1 MFTLQFG
8 VVETLCLAL
17 ALLLFGSYLARK
29 INFLGKFCIPAPVI
43 GGFLFAIV
51 ATALRG
57 FGFIEITL
65 DTTLQSLFM
74 LAFFTTVGLGASFA
88 LVRKGGKLL
97 VIYWLICG
105 ALAFFQNTIG
115 VALAK
120 VFGLQPLLG
129 IMVGAVSMEGG
140 HGGAAAF
147 GETLESLGIDS
158 AVTVGLAA
166 ATLGL
171 IAGGLVGGP
180 ISKHLITKNDLRPAE
195 NAVNLDDLE
204 NAVNTDGKKLTA
216 NVFINQIFIITL
228 CMSLGTLLGKYFSEA
243 TGFVLPGYV
252 GAMFVAIIV
261 RNVMDKLQ
269 MKYFDLKSTN
279 MIGDI
284 SLGIFLSMALMSI
297 QLWQLADMA
306 LPLVLII
313 LAQVI
318 FMVLFT
324 VFVAFKLLGKNF
336 DAAVMAGGLAGHGL
350 GATPNAIAN
359 MDAITRK
366 YGPSPTAFLII
377 PIVGAFL
384 VDALYIPI
392 ILGFINFFS

>member
-1 MFTLQFG
+1 MFSFQLG

-17 ALLLFGSYLARK
+17 ALLLLGSYLAK
-29 INFLGKFCIPAPVI
+29 NINFLGKFCIPAPVI

-51 ATALRG
+51 AAILRG
-57 FGFIEITL
+57 FGLIEISL

-74 LAFFTTVGLGASFA
+74 LAFFTTVGLGASFT
-88 LVRKGGKLL
+88 LIRKGGKLL

-105 ALAFFQNTIG
+105 ALAFIQNVIG
-115 VALAK
+115 VSLAK
-120 VFGLQPLLG
+120 VFGLQPLIG

-180 ISKHLITKNDLRPAE
+180 ISKYLITKNNLKPNE
-195 NAVNLDDLE
+195 NAVNLVDLE
-204 NAVNTDGKKLTA
+204 SAVKTDEKKLTA
-216 NVFINQIFIITL
+216 NLFINQVFIITL
-228 CMSLGTLLGKYFSEA
+228 CMSLGTLLGKYFSEI

-261 RNVMDKLQ
+261 RNAMDKLK
-269 MKYFDLKSTN
+269 MKYFDLKGTTI
-279 MIGDI
+279 IGDL

-306 LPLVLII
+306 LPMVLII
-313 LAQVI
+313 AVQVI

-324 VFVAFKLLGKNF
+324 IFVVFRLLGKNF

-392 ILGFINFFS
+392 ILAFINFFS

>member
-1 MFTLQFG
+1 MFTLQLG

-57 FGFIEITL
+57 FGVIEVTL

-180 ISKHLITKNDLRPAE
+180 ISKHLITKNKLRPSE
-195 NAVNLDDLE
+195 NAFNSEGLE
-204 NAVNTDGKKLTA
+204 SAVYTDEKKLTA

-261 RNVMDKLQ
+261 RNVMDKLK

-306 LPLVLII
+306 LPLILII
-313 LAQVI
+313 IAQV
-318 FMVLFT
+318 LFIIVFT
-324 VFVAFKLLGKNF
+324 IFVAFKLLGKNF

>member
-57 FGFIEITL
+57 FGVIEITL

-318 FMVLFT
+318 FMILFT

>member
-1 MFTLQFG
+1 MFTLQLG

-43 GGFLFAIV
+43 GGFLFAIA

-57 FGFIEITL
+57 FGVIEVTL
-65 DTTLQSLFM
+65 DTTLQPLFM

-180 ISKHLITKNDLRPAE
+180 ISKHLITKNKLRPSE
-195 NAVNLDDLE
+195 NAFNLEGLE
-204 NAVNTDGKKLTA
+204 SAVHTDEKKLTA

-261 RNVMDKLQ
+261 RNVMDKLK

-306 LPLVLII
+306 LPLILII
-313 LAQVI
+313 IAQV
-318 FMVLFT
+318 LFIIVFT
-324 VFVAFKLLGKNF
+324 IFVAFKLLGKNF

>member
-1 MFTLQFG
+1 MFTLQLG

-57 FGFIEITL
+57 FGVIEVTL

-180 ISKHLITKNDLRPAE
+180 ISKHLITKNKLRPSE
-195 NAVNLDDLE
+195 NAFNSEGLE
-204 NAVNTDGKKLTA
+204 SAVHTDEKKLTA

-261 RNVMDKLQ
+261 RNVMDKLK

-306 LPLVLII
+306 LPLILII
-313 LAQVI
+313 IAQV
-318 FMVLFT
+318 LFIIVFT
-324 VFVAFKLLGKNF
+324 IFVAFKLLGKNF